1 MKQQITATGVK
12 GFLKWLQSSNPA
24 LYAKVAAELPQ
35 KMPQLFAQFEQA
47 GGLSGLAKRVRSKMN
62 RLGQTGF
69 TGWGTGTGSTNIG
82 ATTGSTAIASTGF
95 TGAGWSTGATA
106 PGSTAPPAGYG
117 TGSTGTAQNATAG
130 ELAAG
135 APAIDVADAANPG
148 PLSSPDAISLGQIV
162 SDVASATQ
170 SVAAAQATSAIA
182 NAQIARAQSGLA
194 PLPLAI
200 PGVTSSLATTSLF
213 GMSGS
218 TLLWVGGGAVVLLL
232 LMSGKSRG

>member
-1 MKQQITATGVK
+1 MNQKITATGVK
-12 GFLKWLQSSNPA
+12 GFLKWLQTSNPA
-24 LYAKVAAELPQ
+24 LYAKVAAGLPQ
-35 KMPQLFAQFEQA
+35 KMPQLFTQFEQA

-62 RLGQTGF
+62 RLGQTG
-69 TGWGTGTGSTNIG
+69 G
-82 ATTGSTAIASTGF
+82 TTGSTRIASTGF
-95 TGAGWSTGATA
+95 TGPGWSTGATA
-106 PGSTAPPAGYG
+106 GYSTNITGPTGSTAPPMGYG

-200 PGVTSSLATTSLF
+200 PGVTGSALATTSLF

-218 TLLWVGGGAVVLLL
+218 TLLWVGGGAIVLLL
-232 LMSGKSRG
+232 LMGNKRG